1 MQGFYY
7 RQERANDKGTAE
19 EVTRE
24 LMGEKM
30 LSNQLLGDVKTKQA
44 TSWRQSA
51 RWWHEAVS
59 TRSRLGQWA
68 RGMERESLPAGLAV
82 ERFSAFPCLR
92 LF

>member
-7 RQERANDKGTAE
+7 RQERANDKGRVE

-44 TSWRQSA
+44 TTG
-51 RWWHEAVS
+51 VS
-59 TRSRLGQWA
+59 HQRLKASIWLMAARSRLSQ
-68 RGMERESLPAGLAV
+68 
-82 ERFSAFPCLR
+82 
-92 LF
+92 